1 MRSDMGAVGGVAAGR
16 SAGDLTG
23 GVAIVTGGCGP
34 IGAAVCAALAAR
46 DVEVHAFDV
55 DPAIEHE
62 RPTGVTGH
70 VLDVA
75 DPVAAEALVHEV
87 GASAGVDILVNNA
100 GTNIRS
106 DPFAVDQTTW
116 DRIMDVNLQGYFTL
130 ARAVAR
136 GQVQRGRGAAIVNV
150 SSTAATSALGRGN
163 LVYALSKA
171 AVNQLT
177 RELAVEWAVHGLRVN
192 AVQPAQVA
200 TPAWEQQRR
209 TPEGKRLYDK
219 VVSGIPLGRLVQ
231 PGELVGPILF
241 LASPAASMVTGAVL
255 PVDGGNLALNAS
267 GSLPEPTDPK
277 G

>member
-1 MRSDMGAVGGVAAGR
+1 MHSDMGAAARAVGAR
-16 SAGDLTG
+16 SEHDLAG

-34 IGAAVCAALAAR
+34 IGAAVCGALAAQG
-46 DVEVHAFDV
+46 VEVHAFDV
-55 DPAIEHE
+55 DPAIEHDQAA
-62 RPTGVTGH
+62 GVTGH

-75 DPVAAEALVHEV
+75 DSAAVEALVREV
-87 GASAGVDILVNNA
+87 GAAAGVDILVNNA

-116 DRIMDVNLQGYFTL
+116 DHIMDVNLQGYFTL

-177 RELAVEWAVHGLRVN
+177 RELAVEWAVHGIRVN

-200 TPAWEQQRR
+200 TPAWEQQRQ
-209 TPEGKRLYDK
+209 TPEGKRLYER
-219 VVSGIPLGRLVQ
+219 VVSGIPMGRLVR
-231 PGELVGPILF
+231 PDELVGPILF

-267 GSLPEPTDPK
+267 GSLPETPDPR

>member
-1 MRSDMGAVGGVAAGR
+1 MGAAARAVGAR
-16 SAGDLTG
+16 SEHDLAG

-34 IGAAVCAALAAR
+34 IGAAVCGALAAQG
-46 DVEVHAFDV
+46 VEVHAFDV
-55 DPAIEHE
+55 DPAIEHDQAA
-62 RPTGVTGH
+62 GVTGH

-75 DPVAAEALVHEV
+75 DSAAVEALVREV
-87 GASAGVDILVNNA
+87 GAAAGVDILVNNA

-116 DRIMDVNLQGYFTL
+116 DHIMDVNLQGYFTL

-177 RELAVEWAVHGLRVN
+177 RELAVEWAVHGIRVN

-200 TPAWEQQRR
+200 TPAWEQQRQ
-209 TPEGKRLYDK
+209 TPEGKRLYER
-219 VVSGIPLGRLVQ
+219 VVSGIPMGRLVR
-231 PGELVGPILF
+231 PDELVGPILF

-267 GSLPEPTDPK
+267 GSLPETPDPR